1 LQNYYSVRKLMR
13 IGNTYSREP
22 EETVLPNYEGMEGQ
36 HDWAGLWRLNPKDMT
51 WWRPQHYY
59 FRSAVSGLVEQ
70 YEQLHR
76 GPMVRPGPLREV
88 GALNVPLAV
97 LRSHPN
103 YPGTLDINDEGK
115 WLSTNAAWP
124 DRTVNAKI
132 GRGVIAA
139 WDDCSPALTET
150 YELVP
155 DYAGEVDPAEAEAF
169 DPTPLS
175 LIATVVYIKPYIP
188 NSTIS

>member
-1 LQNYYSVRKLMR
+1 M
-13 IGNTYSREP
+13 GNTYSREP
-22 EETVLPNYEGMEGQ
+22 GELVLPNYEGMEGQ

-51 WWRPQHYY
+51 WWRPQHFY
-59 FRSAVSGLVEQ
+59 FRSAVSGVVQQ
-70 YEQLHR
+70 YEQLYR

-88 GALNVPLAV
+88 EPLNVPLAV

-115 WLSTNAAWP
+115 WLSTNPAWP
-124 DRTVNAKI
+124 ERTVMAKI
-132 GRGVIAA
+132 GKGVMVA
-139 WDDCSPALTET
+139 WDDCSPDLTET

-155 DYAGEVDPAEAEAF
+155 DYVGEVDPAEAETF

-188 NSTIS
+188 DATIA